1 MPASPRLLIVSH
13 TYSAPLN
20 RAKLSALAQHFS
32 LAALVPARWPDAL
45 FTLSDPGAQSEGYA
59 LHSLPVRLAGRL
71 MYHHYPFRELAALVR
86 QTRPDLVYVEEE
98 PGSLAVWQLTRL
110 KKRFGYRLAFFTWE
124 NNLRRAGF
132 PGLERLNLQRCDGAI
147 AGSAEAAGVLHRK
160 GFRGPVCVTPQL
172 GLDPE
177 VFEPARAVEL
187 RQSLGLEGFV
197 AGFIGRWVEA
207 KGVWTLLHA
216 VRDMPDVQLALVGGG
231 PLGPAIE
238 SWMTDNHLESRLRL
252 IASVPHEA
260 IVQYLNALD
269 VLVLPS
275 LTTPTWK
282 EQFGHVLIEAMA
294 CGVPV
299 VGSNSGAIPDVIGE
313 AGLVFPEGDVA
324 ALRAA
329 LTRLRD
335 DAHECERLGA
345 AGRARVL
352 ERFTH
357 ARIAAA
363 HAEFL
368 RSLLV

>member
-1 MPASPRLLIVSH
+1 L
-13 TYSAPLN
+13 
-20 RAKLSALAQHFS
+20 
-32 LAALVPARWPDAL
+32 
-45 FTLSDPGAQSEGYA
+45 
-59 LHSLPVRLAGRL
+59 
-71 MYHHYPFRELAALVR
+71 
-86 QTRPDLVYVEEE
+86 
-98 PGSLAVWQLTRL
+98 WQLARL

-124 NNLRRAGF
+124 NILRRAGF
-132 PGLERLNLQRCDGAI
+132 PGLERLNLRRCDGAI
-147 AGSAEAAGVLHRK
+147 AGSAEAAGVLRHK
-160 GFRGPVCVTPQL
+160 EFRGPVCVTPQL

-177 VFEPARAVEL
+177 FFKPARDDRLRL
-187 RQSLGLEGFV
+187 RQSLGLTSFTI
-197 AGFIGRWVEA
+197 GFIGRWVEA

-260 IVQYLNALD
+260 IVQYINALD

-299 VGSNSGAIPDVIGE
+299 VGSNSGAIPDVIGA

-335 DAHECERLGA
+335 DAHERERLGA

-368 RSLLV
+368 RSLLA